1 MRRLW
6 IIYSMTHGVILALLA
21 ENPPMEIRM
30 RERFHRFANGLFRS
44 NNVSIIVQSIANVAL
59 GNPFSVFSNNCVS
72 LNADVAFS
80 PNVIS
85 NVKCMYDNW
94 LNNIDEAVK
103 ANANLIKELIDVRN
117 GDKCVPILDMQDI
130 MSIIQ

>member
-6 IIYSMTHGVILALLA
+6 RIYSMTHGVILALLA
-21 ENPPMEIRM
+21 ESPPMEIRM

-59 GNPFSVFSNNCVS
+59 CNPFSFFCNNCVT

-103 ANANLIKELIDVRN
+103 ANGN
-117 GDKCVPILDMQDI
+117 
-130 MSIIQ
+130 

>member
-1 MRRLW
+1 MIDRST
-6 IIYSMTHGVILALLA
+6 IALC
-21 ENPPMEIRM
+21 
-30 RERFHRFANGLFRS
+30 
-44 NNVSIIVQSIANVAL
+44 
-59 GNPFSVFSNNCVS
+59 NPFFVFSNNCVT

-130 MSIIQ
+130 MSIIQELCVA

>member
-1 MRRLW
+1 MR
-6 IIYSMTHGVILALLA
+6 
-21 ENPPMEIRM
+21 
-30 RERFHRFANGLFRS
+30 
-44 NNVSIIVQSIANVAL
+44 
-59 GNPFSVFSNNCVS
+59 NCQDTTTYIT
-72 LNADVAFS
+72 DVAFS

-130 MSIIQ
+130 MSIIQELCVA

>member
-1 MRRLW
+1 MIDRST
-6 IIYSMTHGVILALLA
+6 IALC
-21 ENPPMEIRM
+21 
-30 RERFHRFANGLFRS
+30 
-44 NNVSIIVQSIANVAL
+44 
-59 GNPFSVFSNNCVS
+59 NPFLVFSNNCVT

-94 LNNIDEAVK
+94 LNNIDKA

-117 GDKCVPILDMQDI
+117 GDKCVLILDMQDI
-130 MSIIQ
+130 MSIIQELCVA